1 MKMRHVLLAVLAL
14 PALQAAEPEVVTL
27 ERLRNVQHQV
37 QELLPNLRPSVV
49 AILTGDGTASGVII
63 EAGGLVLTAAHVA
76 EQPGRE
82 LRVVLEDGRR
92 VSGTTLG
99 LDKTTD
105 AALLQLH
112 DSGRR
117 WPHVPVSRRVLEA
130 QPGTWCFA
138 LGHPGGFDKARG
150 VVLRVGRIVKQTANA
165 LQTDCVLMGGDSGG
179 PLFNL
184 QGEVIGVHSQI
195 WEGRDE
201 NMHVSMAPF
210 LRAWDELKSSLVIQ
224 TWGTGSGGYLGL
236 AADLNEASGRLEVLE
251 VFPDSPSAKAGL
263 RAGDRILTLDG
274 EPLLSLAHFS
284 SAVKLRAAGEQVR
297 LRVTGAG
304 GERDVAITLGQ
315 RPRDP
320 EG

>member
-1 MKMRHVLLAVLAL
+1 MRRLLLAFLAL
-14 PALQAAEPEVVTL
+14 PALQAAEPEVVSL
-27 ERLRNVQHQV
+27 DGLRAVQRQV
-37 QELLPNLRPSVV
+37 QELLPDVRPAVV

-63 EAGGLVLTAAHVA
+63 EPGGLVLTAAHVA

-92 VSGTTLG
+92 ISGTTLG

-195 WEGRDE
+195 WQGRDE

-263 RAGDRILTLDG
+263 RAGDRILALDG

-284 SAVKLRAAGEQVR
+284 NAVKLRAAGEQVR
-297 LRVTGAG
+297 LRVTGAA
-304 GERDVAITLGQ
+304 GERELAITLGQ
-315 RPRDP
+315 RPRDS

>member
-1 MKMRHVLLAVLAL
+1 MRHLLLALLAL

-27 ERLRNVQHQV
+27 DGLRAVQQQV
-37 QELLPNLRPSVV
+37 QELLPNVRPAVV
-49 AILTGDGTASGVII
+49 GILTGDGTASGVII
-63 EAGGLVLTAAHVA
+63 EPGGLVLTAAHVA
-76 EQPGRE
+76 EVPGRE

-92 VSGTTLG
+92 ISGTTLG

-251 VFPDSPSAKAGL
+251 VFPDSPSARAGL
-263 RAGDRILTLDG
+263 RAGDRILALDG

-284 SAVKLRAAGEQVR
+284 NAVKLRAAGEQVR
-297 LRVTGAG
+297 LRVAGAA
-304 GERDVAITLGQ
+304 GERELAITLGQ

>member
-1 MKMRHVLLAVLAL
+1 MKMRHLLLALLAL

-27 ERLRNVQHQV
+27 DGLRAVQQQV
-37 QELLPNLRPSVV
+37 QELLPNVRPAVV
-49 AILTGDGTASGVII
+49 GILTGDGTASGVII
-63 EAGGLVLTAAHVA
+63 EPGGLVLTAAHVA
-76 EQPGRE
+76 EVPGRE

-92 VSGTTLG
+92 ISGTTLG

-251 VFPDSPSAKAGL
+251 VFPDSPSARAGL
-263 RAGDRILTLDG
+263 RAGDRILALDG

-284 SAVKLRAAGEQVR
+284 NAVKLRAAGEQVR
-297 LRVTGAG
+297 LRVAGAA
-304 GERDVAITLGQ
+304 GERELAITLGQ

>member
-1 MKMRHVLLAVLAL
+1 MRHLLLALLAL

-27 ERLRNVQHQV
+27 DGLRAVQQQV
-37 QELLPNLRPSVV
+37 QELLPNVRPAVV
-49 AILTGDGTASGVII
+49 GILTGDGTASGVII
-63 EAGGLVLTAAHVA
+63 EPGGLVLTAAHVA
-76 EQPGRE
+76 EVPGRE

-92 VSGTTLG
+92 ISGTTLG

-251 VFPDSPSAKAGL
+251 VFPDSPSARAGL
-263 RAGDRILTLDG
+263 RAGDRILALDG

-284 SAVKLRAAGEQVR
+284 NAVKLRAAGEQVR
-297 LRVTGAG
+297 LRVAGAA
-304 GERDVAITLGQ
+304 GERELAITLGQ
-315 RPRDP
+315 RPHDP

>member
-1 MKMRHVLLAVLAL
+1 MRHVLLAVLAL